1 METDITNLVGLEI
14 YSDKGYL
21 LGTVEDVSM
30 DVDSQTIYGLYV
42 EKTNEGLVE
51 DGVAVLVPYRWV
63 RAVGDVI
70 LLKRFPTFVSVSTS
84 E

>member
-1 METDITNLVGLEI
+1 METDVTNLIGLEI
-14 YSDKGYL
+14 YTDKGYK
-21 LGTVEDVSM
+21 LGVVDDVM
-30 DVDSQTIYGLYV
+30 LDTESQSIYGLYV
-42 EKTNEGLVE
+42 ERTNEGLVE

-70 LLKRFPTFVSVSTS
+70 LLKRFPAFVSVSTS

>member
-30 DVDSQTIYGLYV
+30 DVDSQTIHGLYV

>member
-1 METDITNLVGLEI
+1 METDVTNLIGLEI
-14 YSDKGYL
+14 YTDKGYK
-21 LGTVEDVSM
+21 LGVVDDVM
-30 DVDSQTIYGLYV
+30 IDTESQSIYGLYV
-42 EKTNEGLVE
+42 ERTNEGLVE

-70 LLKRFPTFVSVSTS
+70 LLKRFPAFVSVSTS